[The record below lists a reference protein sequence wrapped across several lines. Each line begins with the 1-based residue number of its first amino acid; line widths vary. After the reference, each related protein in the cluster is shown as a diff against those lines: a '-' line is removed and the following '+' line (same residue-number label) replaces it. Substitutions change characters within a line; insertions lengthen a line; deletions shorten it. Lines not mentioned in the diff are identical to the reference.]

1 MKNSYLFILLLLF
14 CLAACR
20 SSVVEESETP
30 INPPQWS
37 QEVIWYQ
44 IFVERFH
51 NGDPTNDPTPE
62 NIYAASNF
70 TQVPEDWSI
79 TPWTSDWYEQEPWA
93 KELTSNYYDALQH
106 RRYGG
111 DLQGVIDKLDYLQ
124 DLGITAIYLNP
135 INDAPSL
142 HKYDAR
148 YYHHIDVNFGPD
160 PEGDIALMTTED
172 PNDPST
178 WKWTSADKLFLKLIE
193 EVHQRAM
200 RIIVDYSWNHTG
212 VEFWAWKDV
221 LKNQEQSPYKDWY
234 SILRFDDPS
243 TPENEFDYK
252 GWLNIKSLPELK
264 KVNTTQAHKIG
275 HPYEGDLNTGAK
287 EHVLAVTKRWLAP
300 NGDLSKGIDGYR
312 LDVADHIPM
321 GFWRDYR
328 RFVKTANPEAYLVGE
343 IWWESWPDQLMNPV
357 PYLQGDVFDAIM
369 FYQIYKPARHFFANT
384 NAPIN
389 AQQFKDSLIFQW
401 QRLEEPN
408 RYAMMNV
415 SATHD
420 TPRLLSSFNN
430 AGKYKYQA
438 KPNDDANY
446 KTGRPDQ
453 ESYQRVRLY
462 LMHQFTNIGAP
473 HIWNGDE
480 MGMWGADDPDC
491 RKPLWWSEM
500 TFNSENRNNI
510 STKPAEYDEVGFN
523 KQHFEFYKRLIELRK
538 SNPVLVNGDLEFLE
552 SNDRVLAY
560 RRFMEGEEIIVVLNA
575 GMQVEPFK
583 LPNNAKYKSLMG
595 KELVNGPTVTVA
607 PLSGLIL
614 KNTDGIKK

>member
-1 MKNSYLFILLLLF
+1 MYKNSLFILVMVLLF
-14 CLAACR
+14 SCKT
-20 SSVVEESETP
+20 SGDKSENT
-30 INPPQWS
+30 NEQPPQWS

-51 NGDPTNDPTPE
+51 NGDPANDPTPE

-70 TQVPEDWSI
+70 TQVPEDWAI

-93 KELTSNYYDALQH
+93 KKLTGNYYDALQH

-160 PEGDIALMTTED
+160 PQGDIALMATEE
-172 PNDPST
+172 PNDPAT

-193 EVHQRAM
+193 EVHQRDM

-212 VEFWAWKDV
+212 VEFWAWIDV

-234 SILRFDDPS
+234 SILRFDDPA

-264 KVNTTQAHKIG
+264 KVNTTEVHKIG
-275 HPYEGDLNTGAK
+275 HPYEGDLNKGAK

-300 NGDLSKGIDGYR
+300 NGEVSKGIDGYR

-328 RFVKTANPEAYLVGE
+328 SFVKMVNPEAYLVGE

-384 NAPIN
+384 NEPIN
-389 AQQFKDSLIFQW
+389 AHQFKDSLTFQW
-401 QRLEEPN
+401 QRLGEPN

-430 AGKYKYQA
+430 SGKYKYQA

-446 KTGRPDQ
+446 NTGRPDQ
-453 ESYQRVRLY
+453 EGYQRARLY

-491 RKPLWWSEM
+491 RKPLWWSDM
-500 TFNSENRNNI
+500 TFKPENRNNI
-510 STKPAEYDEVGFN
+510 SAKPAEYDEVAFN
-523 KQHFEFYKRLIELRK
+523 KQHFEFYKSLIQLRK
-538 SNPVLVNGDLEFLE
+538 SNPVLVNGELEFLE
-552 SNDRVLAY
+552 SNKHVLAY
-560 RRFMEGEEIIVVLNA
+560 RRFMKGEEIIVVLNA
-575 GMQVEPFK
+575 GNQAEPFE
-583 LPNNAKYKSLMG
+583 LPQNANYRSLMG
-595 KELVNGPTVTVA
+595 KEIVKGPTVTVA

-614 KNTDGIKK
+614 KNTDGLKK

>member
-1 MKNSYLFILLLLF
+1 
-14 CLAACR
+14 
-20 SSVVEESETP
+20 
-30 INPPQWS
+30 PQWS

-51 NGDPTNDPTPE
+51 NGDPANDPTPE

-93 KELTSNYYDALQH
+93 KKLTNNYYDALQH

-160 PEGDIALMTTED
+160 PQGDIALMATEE

-193 EVHQRAM
+193 EVHQRDM

-234 SILRFDDPS
+234 SILRFDDPA

-275 HPYEGDLNTGAK
+275 HPYEGDLNKGAK
-287 EHVLAVTKRWLAP
+287 DHVLAVTKRWLAP

-328 RFVKTANPEAYLVGE
+328 SFVKTVNPDAYLVGE

-357 PYLQGDVFDAIM
+357 PYLEGDVFDAIM
-369 FYQIYKPARHFFANT
+369 FYQIYKPARHFFAKT
-384 NAPIN
+384 NAAIN
-389 AQQFKDSLIFQW
+389 AQQFKDSLAFQW
-401 QRLEEPN
+401 ERIGEPN

-430 AGKYKYQA
+430 PGKYKYQA

-446 KTGRPDQ
+446 NTGRPDP
-453 ESYQRVRLY
+453 ESYQRARLY

-491 RKPLWWSEM
+491 RKPLWWSDM
-500 TFNSENRNNI
+500 TFHPENKNNI
-510 STKPAEYDEVGFN
+510 SAKAAEYDEVAFN
-523 KQHFEFYKRLIELRK
+523 KQHFEFYKSLIQLRK
-538 SNPVLVNGDLEFLE
+538 SNSVLVNGELEFLE
-552 SNDRVLAY
+552 SSKRVLAY
-560 RRFMEGEEIIVVLNA
+560 RRFLKGEEIIVVLNA
-575 GMQVEPFK
+575 GTHSEQFE
-583 LPNNAKYKSLMG
+583 LPNDAKYKSLMS
-595 KELVNGPTVTVA
+595 KEIIKGPTVTVA

-614 KNTDGIKK
+614 KNTGGLKK